1 MKAIRL
7 GLLVGLIATMSAACV
22 DLGAPLPLSMTATT
36 LTAGWEH
43 HFSLEWAATEQSQ
56 SSRKVAG
63 YVYNRNGEFATSI
76 RLLAQAVD
84 SGGAVVGQRIAYVPG
99 GVGGFGRA
107 YFEVPNLP
115 ATASYRVSVWDYTW
129 FQADGNGKM

>member
-7 GLLVGLIATMSAACV
+7 GLLLGLIATMSAACA

-36 LTAGWEH
+36 LTVGWEQ
-43 HFSLEWAATEQSQ
+43 HFSFEWTATDQGP
-56 SSRKVAG
+56 SSRKVSG
-63 YVYNRNGEFATSI
+63 YVYNRYGDYAITL
-76 RLLAQAVD
+76 RVLAQAVD
-84 SGGAVVGQRIAYVPG
+84 AGGAVVAQRIASVPG

-115 ATASYRVSVWDYTW
+115 VAAGYRLSVWEYTW
-129 FQADGNGKM
+129 FQSDGKM

>member
-1 MKAIRL
+1 MKATRL
-7 GLLVGLIATMSAACV
+7 GLLIALIVTLSAACAGTGV
-22 DLGAPLPLSMTATT
+22 TPPLSMTTTT

-43 HFSLEWAATEQSQ
+43 YFAVEWAAAEQSQ
-56 SSRKVAG
+56 SSRKVSG
-63 YVYNRNGEFATSI
+63 YVYNRYGEFAITL
-76 RLLAQAVD
+76 RVLAQAVD
-84 SGGAVVGQRIAYVPG
+84 ASGAVVGQGIAYVPG

-129 FQADGNGKM
+129 LQSGGDGKM